1 MTACLSSFFLE
12 TTDNS
17 LAMRLSPK
25 HHKMQFIMIINVSF
39 FCEHFHCKTVILPL
53 DVVLDIDIMM
63 TQRQVRPWK
72 NINCTDISYAST

>member
-1 MTACLSSFFLE
+1 MTVHLSSFFIQ

-17 LAMRLSPK
+17 LAMRLSPISPNL
-25 HHKMQFIMIINVSF
+25 QFIMIINVSF

-53 DVVLDIDIMM
+53 DLASDIDIMM

-72 NINCTDISYAST
+72 STNCTDISYAST